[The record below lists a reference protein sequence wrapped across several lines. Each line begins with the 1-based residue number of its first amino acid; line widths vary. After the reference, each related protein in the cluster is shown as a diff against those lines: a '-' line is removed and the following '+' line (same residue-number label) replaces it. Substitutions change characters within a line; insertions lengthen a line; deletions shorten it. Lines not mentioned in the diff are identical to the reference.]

1 MRRPAGGGQSPI
13 ITSNGGAGTANVV
26 VPENSNAVTTVIAT
40 DPDTGQQLSFSIV
53 GGTDAG
59 LFTINSGTGAL
70 SFATSPNFE
79 VPSDQ
84 GGNNVYD
91 VTVQVSD
98 GNGGIDTQVIS
109 VTVSNVNEA
118 PTDIGLSAT
127 TVPEN
132 AANGA
137 LIGNL
142 SAVDPDAGDSS
153 VFALLD
159 SAGGR
164 FAIANGNQLVI
175 GNGALLDY
183 EAATSHAITV
193 QATDAAGATY
203 SEVMTI
209 SLNNVSGVT
218 LTIPLAECRQ

>member
-1 MRRPAGGGQSPI
+1 
-13 ITSNGGAGTANVV
+13 
-26 VPENSNAVTTVIAT
+26 
-40 DPDTGQQLSFSIV
+40 
-53 GGTDAG
+53 
-59 LFTINSGTGAL
+59 
-70 SFATSPNFE
+70 
-79 VPSDQ
+79 
-84 GGNNVYD
+84 YD

-159 SAGGR
+159 NAGGR
-164 FAIANGNQLVI
+164 FAIANGKQLVV

-183 EAATSHAITV
+183 EAATSHAIMV

-218 LTIPLAECRQ
+218 LTGTNAANTLTGTGEEDRLDGLGGNDTLR